1 MSFLKRKEFYVV
13 LLVVVSIAI
22 YLPYFIRVPQELT
35 NLQNWLVDTTVII
48 GALAVWVGFI
58 TSTRREVVKIQ
69 RRRRGWL
76 FGVVILV
83 LSWAMV
89 IIGIGVGKTNVIF
102 ELLQRAFVLPG
113 DSTIYAI
120 LVFYLTS
127 AGARAFR
134 VNSFESG
141 VLTLGALLLLLKQA
155 PLGELLTPWAAPV
168 AVYLE
173 NNVAMAATRVFSV
186 SLAVGS
192 VVLAIRLMLGQEM
205 ALVGLVQRVVR
216 RDQEQ

>member
-13 LLVVVSIAI
+13 LVILVSISI
-22 YLPYFIRVPQELT
+22 YIPYFFKVPQLT
-35 NLQNWLVDTTVII
+35 SLENWLVDTTVII

-69 RRRRGWL
+69 RRKRGW
-76 FGVVILV
+76 FYGIIILG

-89 IIGIGVGKTNVIF
+89 IVGIGLGKSHLVF
-102 ELLQRAFVLPG
+102 DLLQRAFVLPG
-113 DSTIYAI
+113 DAVIYAI

-134 VNSFESG
+134 VNSMEAAL
-141 VLTLGALLLLLKQA
+141 LTLGTFFVLLKQA
-155 PLGELLTPWAAPV
+155 PLGELLAPWATPIAG
-168 AVYLE
+168 YLE
-173 NNVAMAATRVFSV
+173 NSIAMAATRVFTV
-186 SLAVGS
+186 SLNIGA

-205 ALVGLVQRVVR
+205 ALVGLVQRIIKR
-216 RDQEQ
+216 GEE

>member
-13 LLVVVSIAI
+13 LVILVSIAI
-22 YLPYFIRVPQELT
+22 YVPYFFKVPQLT
-35 NLQNWLVDTTVII
+35 SLENWLVDTTVII

-69 RRRRGWL
+69 RRRRGW
-76 FGVVILV
+76 FYGIIILG

-89 IIGIGVGKTNVIF
+89 IVGIGLGKQNLVF
-102 ELLQRAFVLPG
+102 DLLQRAFVLPG
-113 DSTIYAI
+113 DAVIYAI

-134 VNSFESG
+134 VNSWEAAL
-141 VLTLGALLLLLKQA
+141 LTLGTFFVLLKQA
-155 PLGELLTPWAAPV
+155 PLGELIAPWATPIAG
-168 AVYLE
+168 YLE
-173 NNVAMAATRVFSV
+173 NNIAMAATRVFTV
-186 SLAVGS
+186 SLNIGA

-205 ALVGLVQRVVR
+205 ALVGLVQRILKR
-216 RDQEQ
+216 GEE